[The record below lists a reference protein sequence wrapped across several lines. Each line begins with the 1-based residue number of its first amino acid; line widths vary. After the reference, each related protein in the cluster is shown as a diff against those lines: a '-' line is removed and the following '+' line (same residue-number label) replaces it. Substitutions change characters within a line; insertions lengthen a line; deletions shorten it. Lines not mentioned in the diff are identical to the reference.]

1 VQVQALAERFAALGR
16 VDRRV
21 VVSGKADIVFSP
33 ESLKVDGA
41 LAVDEGLFDFT
52 RADAPKLDADVVV
65 IRDAEAPAEP
75 LPPLP
80 LWLRDSSVA
89 LNVNLGQALRIRGRG
104 LNTTLQG
111 DLQVTLPAGRPTVV
125 GTVRTASGT
134 YVAYGQNLQIE
145 RGEVAFSGPPDNP
158 RLDILAVR
166 PNLDVIVGVAV
177 TGTAQNPRVR
187 LTSEPEMSD
196 FDKMSW
202 LVLGRASEG
211 LGRADTA
218 LLQRAAV
225 ALLSGEGSSP
235 TDNFLNQIGITDFSL
250 RQNEDDGTSQS
261 GETVVALG
269 RQISRRW
276 YLGYERSVNAATGTW
291 QLIYRIARRLTV
303 RAQSGD
309 DESLDVIWSWRW

>member
-1 VQVQALAERFAALGR
+1 
-16 VDRRV
+16 
-21 VVSGKADIVFSP
+21 
-33 ESLKVDGA
+33 
-41 LAVDEGLFDFT
+41 
-52 RADAPKLDADVVV
+52 
-65 IRDAEAPAEP
+65 
-75 LPPLP
+75 
-80 LWLRDSSVA
+80 
-89 LNVNLGQALRIRGRG
+89 
-104 LNTTLQG
+104 
-111 DLQVTLPAGRPTVV
+111 
-125 GTVRTASGT
+125 
-134 YVAYGQNLQIE
+134 
-145 RGEVAFSGPPDNP
+145 
-158 RLDILAVR
+158 
-166 PNLDVIVGVAV
+166 
-177 TGTAQNPRVR
+177 
-187 LTSEPEMSD
+187 MSD

-250 RQNEDDGTSQS
+250 RQNEDDGSSQS